1 MDRSFTAYE
10 DPSVSGPGAVVI
22 GGDYRALGI
31 VRSLGRRGIPV
42 LVLTDD
48 HVVAAVSRYTTR
60 RMTWP
65 DSDDAQRLG
74 CLFALCDAHHLDG
87 WMLFAT
93 DDENTAFLSRNHSKL
108 SERFRMTTP
117 RWDVLRWAYDKRL
130 TYRLAD
136 ELGIDRPWTY
146 TAVAREGLAAMPCS
160 FPLILKPAF
169 KQHRN
174 SFTRAKAW
182 RVDDR
187 QSLLS
192 AYDAACDLVDPAI
205 IMIQEL
211 IPGSGQC
218 QFSYAA
224 LCRDGDIV
232 ASITA
237 RRTRQ
242 YPLEFGLASSYV
254 ESIESPEVESASRRF
269 LKAIGVTGLAEVEF
283 KRDPRDGR
291 FKLLDVNL
299 RVWGWHTLGR
309 KAGADFPHLT
319 WQLIRGK
326 SLTPVRCSPGVRW
339 VRMTTDLPA
348 AAIEILRCNLSP
360 VTYLKSL
367 LGPLE
372 YAIFTP
378 DDPLPALLDV
388 PFLAWLACKRRL
400 FAENLAKEQKRLT
413 IAPAE
418 KHGSSGT

>member
-1 MDRSFTAYE
+1 MDRSIASYE
-10 DPSVSGPGAVVI
+10 GAGVSGSGAVVI

-31 VRSLGRRGIPV
+31 VRSLGRHGIPV
-42 LVLTDD
+42 LVLTDE
-48 HVVAAVSRYTTR
+48 HLVAAVSRYTRR
-60 RMTWP
+60 RMPWP
-65 DSDDAQRLG
+65 DADDAQRLA
-74 CLFALCDAHHLDG
+74 CLFALCDAHHLHG
-87 WMLFAT
+87 WMVFAT

-108 SERFRMTTP
+108 STRFRMTTP

-146 TAVAREGLAAMPCS
+146 TAVTREGLAAMPCS

-169 KQHRN
+169 KQERN
-174 SFTRAKAW
+174 RFTRAKAW

-187 QSLLS
+187 PSLLS
-192 AYDAACDLVDPAI
+192 AYDAACDLVDPSI

-224 LCRDGDIV
+224 LCREGDVI
-232 ASITA
+232 ACITA

-254 ESIESPEVESASRRF
+254 ESIESPEVESVSRRF
-269 LKAIGVTGLAEVEF
+269 LKAIGVTGLVEVEF

-309 KAGADFPHLT
+309 KAGADFPYLT
-319 WQLIRGK
+319 WQLIRGE
-326 SLTPVRCSPGVRW
+326 SFRPVRCLPGVRW

-348 AAIEILRCNLSP
+348 AAIEIFRGNLSP
-360 VTYLKSL
+360 ITYLNSL

-372 YAIFTP
+372 YAIFAH
-378 DDPLPALLDV
+378 DDPLPALFDV
-388 PFLAWLACKRRL
+388 PFLAWLACKRRI
-400 FAENLAKEQKRLT
+400 FAEDLRPQSLNAT
-413 IAPAE
+413 
-418 KHGSSGT
+418 SG

>member
-10 DPSVSGPGAVVI
+10 DPSVCGPGAIVI

-31 VRSLGRRGIPV
+31 VRSLGRHSIPV

-48 HVVAAVSRYTTR
+48 HVVAAVSRYTTG
-60 RMTWP
+60 RMPWP
-65 DSDDAQRLG
+65 DTDDPQRLG
-74 CLFALCDAHHLDG
+74 CLFALCDAHYLDG

-93 DDENTAFLSRNHSKL
+93 DDENTAFISRNHSKL

-117 RWDVLRWAYDKRL
+117 RWDILRWAYDKRL
-130 TYRLAD
+130 THRLAD

-146 TAVAREGLAAMPCS
+146 TAVGREGLAAMPCS

-169 KQHRN
+169 KQQRN

-187 QSLLS
+187 ESLLS
-192 AYDAACDLVDPAI
+192 AYDAACDLVEPSI

-309 KAGADFPHLT
+309 RAGADFPYLT
-319 WQLIRGK
+319 WQLIRGT
-326 SLTPVRCSPGVRW
+326 SLSPVRCSPGVRW
-339 VRMTTDLPA
+339 LRMTTDLPA
-348 AAIEILRCNLSP
+348 AAIEMRRGNLSP
-360 VTYLKSL
+360 LTYLKSL

-372 YAIFTP
+372 YAIFTL
-378 DDPLPALLDV
+378 DDPLPALLDI
-388 PFLAWLACKRRL
+388 PLLAWLACKRRI
-400 FAENLAKEQKRLT
+400 FAEAFTEQKHVIQPR
-413 IAPAE
+413 
-418 KHGSSGT
+418 